1 VRGRSQAKPCCRRAA
16 FGACEPDLYSDP
28 ASPRRSIRARHSST
42 AREIGVHRLPFG
54 SEAEGVGARQQV
66 IIREAHLT
74 AQQET
79 LPRRQLAL
87 HHLQRDLDL
96 RQRVRDNLLI
106 GRDAELRKDVSL
118 VRDVLDHVRVVVGI
132 DCTDPLVHPR
142 AVLGGLRLQRRRRP
156 APEFERVSPA
166 RRACRLPEAPL
177 PGRRRCP

>member
-1 VRGRSQAKPCCRRAA
+1 VRGRSLAKPCCRRAA

-42 AREIGVHRLPFG
+42 AGKSAYIAFP
-54 SEAEGVGARQQV
+54 SEGVGARQQV

-156 APEFERVSPA
+156 APEFESVSPA